1 MNPIKAVIDFF
12 QTLPEQT
19 ARLDRFIDKV
29 DAIIRDAR
37 IVADALHA
45 QLRQQID
52 PTFVY
57 LLPPA
62 GSPMFCHRAY
72 VKRGETYSVS
82 FDTQMEIPEGVWVVT
97 GGPAVVRGVIIGN
110 QWQLASNDFQGQVCK
125 TVEKWL
131 PGCKLRVELAA

>member
-1 MNPIKAVIDFF
+1 MNPIQNLVAFF
-12 QTLPEQT
+12 RFLPIQSD
-19 ARLDRFIDKV
+19 RLDRAIDKV

-37 IVADALHA
+37 IVTEAL
-45 QLRQQID
+45 QLRLREQID

-62 GSPMFCHRAY
+62 GTPMFCHRAY

-82 FDTQMEIPEGVWVVT
+82 FDTQVEIPEGVWVVT

-110 QWQLASNDFQGQVCK
+110 QWQLTSNDFQGQVCK